1 MPTKTDFDRVAKRLL
16 AKGRPVSLRNVHAG
30 LKALVGAGGSN
41 RELGPMLTAWKDERD
56 YRPKL
61 GLKGLPERLQASFG
75 AVATAMW
82 AEAQSEAAARSV
94 IDAENHAT
102 ALGARDAV
110 LDEALASLDAAQAEL
125 AGLRERVAVLERRL
139 GRVRAW
145 DYWDAVMREV
155 FELMPVDGTLR
166 AEGILPDLRAST
178 IRGAALQHDELTV
191 GILREKMRARAS
203 QGWYFTVDDDG
214 NFGRGT
220 YPGTMRRR
228 AGAA

>member
-1 MPTKTDFDRVAKRLL
+1 
-16 AKGRPVSLRNVHAG
+16 
-30 LKALVGAGGSN
+30 
-41 RELGPMLTAWKDERD
+41 MLTAWKDERD

-82 AEAQSEAAARSV
+82 TEAQSEAAARSV
-94 IDAENHAT
+94 IEAENHAT

-125 AGLRERVAVLERRL
+125 AGLRDRVAILEKQQRR
-139 GRVRAW
+139 VKAW

-155 FELMPVDGTLR
+155 FELMPEVGTSR
-166 AEGILPDLRAST
+166 AEELLPDIRPTT
-178 IRGAALQHDELTV
+178 IRGAALQHEDLSVEN
-191 GILREKMRARAS
+191 LREKMRGRAS
-203 QGWYFTVDDDG
+203 QGWYFIDEKDG
-214 NFGRGT
+214 NFRRGI

-228 AGAA
+228 AGPG

>member
-1 MPTKTDFDRVAKRLL
+1 MPTKTDFDKVAKKLL

-30 LKALVGAGGSN
+30 LKDLVGAGGSN

-82 AEAQSEAAARSV
+82 TEAQSEAAARSV
-94 IDAENHAT
+94 IEAENHAA

-125 AGLRERVAVLERRL
+125 AGLRERVAVLERQQR
-139 GRVRAW
+139 RVKAW

-155 FELMPVDGTLR
+155 FELMPDVGTSR
-166 AEGILPDLRAST
+166 AEELLPDIRPTT
-178 IRGAALQHDELTV
+178 IRGAALQHEDLSVEN
-191 GILREKMRARAS
+191 LREKMRGRAS
-203 QGWYFTVDDDG
+203 QGWYFIDEEDG
-214 NFGRGT
+214 NFRRGI

-228 AGAA
+228 AGPA